1 MPDMTFLILDEKLL
15 DLEGYL
21 GRLKS
26 YIAGYD
32 K

>member
-1 MPDMTFLILDEKLL
+1 MNFLILDEKLL

-21 GRLKS
+21 ARLKS
-26 YIAGYD
+26 YTAEYG